1 MVCVLVVEDD
11 VQFNKIICSHLS
23 NSGYTVVGCSSG
35 ADAIAQL
42 EKMSFDIIV
51 SDVMM
56 KGMDGFEF
64 ARQARLID
72 DNIPIIFLTARD
84 DMNSKEVGYKIGI
97 DDYIVNP
104 EKDLIPVCPNC
115 HMILHTKKADG
126 QYLSV
131 EELMERFK

>member
-1 MVCVLVVEDD
+1 MVCILVVEDD

-56 KGMDGFEF
+56 KGMDGEMPF
-64 ARQARLID
+64 APSRYCIIEKISLILWQ
-72 DNIPIIFLTARD
+72 IIIQT
-84 DMNSKEVGYKIGI
+84 
-97 DDYIVNP
+97 
-104 EKDLIPVCPNC
+104 
-115 HMILHTKKADG
+115 
-126 QYLSV
+126 
-131 EELMERFK
+131 